1 MRRMAKVHVVYPSG
15 YSFQYAMKG
24 VNAAKNDA
32 MFWSRAG
39 AAKIIVESYTGR
51 VSMIWDRE

>member
-15 YSFQYAMKG
+15 YSFEYAKKG
-24 VNAAKNDA
+24 VNAAKDDA

-51 VSMIWDRE
+51 MAMYWERE

>member
-1 MRRMAKVHVVYPSG
+1 MRRMANVHVVYPSG

-24 VNAAKNDA
+24 VNAAKDDA

-51 VSMIWDRE
+51 VSMIWERE